1 VKDDSKGRR
10 LRTTAL
16 SRTSVTTFILCLLAD
31 VVIVDTGIPFLSVK
45 ICLFVPSLLLSVGD
59 YCPQSFSPPS

>member
-1 VKDDSKGRR
+1 VKDDSEGRR

-16 SRTSVTTFILCLLAD
+16 SRTSVTTFISCSLAD

-45 ICLFVPSLLLSVGD
+45 ICLFVA
-59 YCPQSFSPPS
+59 